1 MKKFLASFVVVVL
14 ASAVGCNT
22 SDRGGDTAQSK
33 TSFSLKG
40 PTQLVSTDIYQGETK
55 TVEVTV
61 SRGSDFKQGVNL
73 KAEVVGE
80 AGGIHAEVAPAMLKA
95 SDPEK
100 VVVTVKAEEKAA
112 LGKRTIRVTGT
123 PESGNPTHVEFNMEV
138 KEHKGAADKNKG

>member
-1 MKKFLASFVVVVL
+1 MKKFLASSVVVVL

-40 PTQLVSTDIYQGETK
+40 PMVSTDIYPGETK

-100 VVVTVKAEEKAA
+100 VTVTVKAEDKAA

-123 PESGNPTHVEFNMEV
+123 PESGNPTHVDFSMDV
-138 KEHKGAADKNKG
+138 KEHKGAADKGKG

>member
-1 MKKFLASFVVVVL
+1 MKKFLASFVAVVL
-14 ASAVGCNT
+14 AGAVGCNT
-22 SDRGGDTAQSK
+22 SDRGGDTGQSK

-40 PTQLVSTDIYQGETK
+40 PMISTDIYQGETK

-80 AGGIHAEVAPAMLKA
+80 TGGINAEVAPAMLKP

-123 PESGNPTHVEFNMEV
+123 PPESGNPTHVDFNMEV
-138 KEHKGAADKNKG
+138 KEHKGAADKSKG

>member
-22 SDRGGDTAQSK
+22 SDRGGDTSQSK

-40 PTQLVSTDIYQGETK
+40 PMISTDIYQGETK
-55 TVEVTV
+55 TVEVTL
-61 SRGSDFKQGVNL
+61 SRGSDFKQSVNL
-73 KAEVVGE
+73 KAEVVGD
-80 AGGIHAEVAPAMLKA
+80 AGGVRAEVAPAMLKP

-100 VVVTVKAEEKAA
+100 VIVTVKAEEKAA

-123 PESGNPTHVEFNMEV
+123 PESGNPTHVDFDVDV
-138 KEHKGAADKNKG
+138 KEHKGAADKSKG